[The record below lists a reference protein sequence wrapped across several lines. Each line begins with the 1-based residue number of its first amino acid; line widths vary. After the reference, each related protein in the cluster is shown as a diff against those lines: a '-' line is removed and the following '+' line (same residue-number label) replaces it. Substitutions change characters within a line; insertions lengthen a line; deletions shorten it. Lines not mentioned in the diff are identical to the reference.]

1 MIILGIDPGSRLTG
15 WGLVEHSSGR
25 SSHVA
30 SGTIRL
36 GASAPLPERLVKLT
50 EGLERL
56 LEEYNPPHC
65 AIEQIFTAKN
75 ARSAL
80 VLGHARG
87 VILCAMA
94 RRGMTLHEYSPTQVK
109 QAIVGAG
116 RASKSQVQLMVGA
129 LLARK
134 GAYQEDEADALAVAL
149 THAAVSNLARRIS

>member
-1 MIILGIDPGSRLTG
+1 MMILGIDPGSRLTG
-15 WGLVEHSSGR
+15 WGLVEHSGNR
-25 SSHVA
+25 STYLA
-30 SGTIRL
+30 SGALRL
-36 GASAPLPERLVKLT
+36 GHDAPLPERLVKLAR
-50 EGLERL
+50 GLEEV
-56 LEEYNPPHC
+56 LETYRPPDC

-94 RRGMTLHEYSPTQVK
+94 RQGVTLHEYSPTQVK
-109 QAIVGAG
+109 QAIVGVG

-134 GAYQEDEADALAVAL
+134 DTFQEDEADALAVAL
-149 THAAVSNLARRIS
+149 THAAFSGLARRIS